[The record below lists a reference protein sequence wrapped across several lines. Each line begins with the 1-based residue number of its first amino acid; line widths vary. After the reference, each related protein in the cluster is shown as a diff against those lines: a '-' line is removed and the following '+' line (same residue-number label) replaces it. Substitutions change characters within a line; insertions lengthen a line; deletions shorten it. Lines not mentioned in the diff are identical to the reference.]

1 MIKITKPFEEQSYYL
16 PSATMPTKES
26 KSITSKSEDA
36 SNACIIRFEIP
47 ELNENRVEA
56 KFGEGDESVKEYINV
71 YREGDDKYN
80 LIVLMFQILD
90 LGDSYDCWEEAAKA
104 KSLANTMKRALCHGK
119 AKKKWIEITNKRT
132 AWGEANMRGKFSQM
146 LQKLG
151 EETFG
156 TRAYKKQIETMED
169 GKLKLP
175 EDQPLRDSIDRLF
188 AINREIP
195 YLGTKGEKLSTR
207 ALNKIIVK
215 TLPLRAMVEYVKL
228 GGEDLD
234 DEEEILEKIDA
245 VDVNIELDNQ
255 VLRAREAEHQRYK
268 NDEKRHEPKAKEE
281 SSTSTTGNNKE
292 SSACKLHDGAHLW
305 KDCPDNK
312 WNKAK
317 KEQMKVEAV
326 EKKKGT
332 GEGAFTVKS
341 TTANKTTTV
350 RIKKDAGDLDY
361 TSEEDDEEGGY

>member
-1 MIKITKPFEEQSYYL
+1 MIKITNAKERSYYL

-26 KSITSKSEDA
+26 KSSTSKSEDA

-90 LGDSYDCWEEAAKA
+90 LGDSYDCWDEAAKA
-104 KSLANTMKRALCHGK
+104 KGLANMMKRALIHGK

-151 EETFG
+151 EEVFG
-156 TRAYKKQIETMED
+156 TRAYKKQVETMED

-195 YLGTKGEKLSTR
+195 YLSTKGEKLSVR

-215 TLPLRAMVEYVKL
+215 TLPLRAMAEYVKQ

-234 DEEEILEKIDA
+234 NEEAILEKMDE
-245 VDVNIELDNQ
+245 VDMRLELDDQ
-255 VLRAREAEHQRYK
+255 VYRAREAERQR
-268 NDEKRHEPKAKEE
+268 
-281 SSTSTTGNNKE
+281 NK
-292 SSACKLHDGAHLW
+292 HD
-305 KDCPDNK
+305 
-312 WNKAK
+312 
-317 KEQMKVEAV
+317 
-326 EKKKGT
+326 
-332 GEGAFTVKS
+332 
-341 TTANKTTTV
+341 
-350 RIKKDAGDLDY
+350 
-361 TSEEDDEEGGY
+361 